1 MVLCFAA
8 AEACPIVEEEKPVYF
23 TAGMLIE
30 ARDWQS
36 DAVRSIQID
45 ASPKNTVA
53 AVKKAIEGSEIIASN
68 LQRLSYGDRLLKDD
82 RALEDYQID
91 NTSTLQMWWCKCM
104 ACRALSADQTFHT
117 MRIYVTTPRDE
128 TIPVLVSRNGSVFSV
143 KSSMQ
148 EEEGTPAVRQRL
160 IYNDEELLNG
170 KSLTEYNIAKD
181 SVLRMVPM
189 EPVGLMP
196 VMVCIV
202 ILDRT
207 VTLEVRKQD
216 TIRDV
221 KAMLHQVEGIPP
233 YHQRLKLRYGYGFF
247 NRDMNNADLPDD
259 STLGE
264 LNVNRGDSFFLLR
277 RQKHLHD
284 CPCFECCGSSFHF
297 FVKTVAGKSLVIDLK
312 SFHTVEDVKKKV
324 HIKEGI
330 AIHKQKLLFGD
341 VELEDNKT
349 LFEYGI
355 EVDSILRLMV
365 IRGGKSSIGSFFSK
379 VTGSGLHS

>member
-1 MVLCFAA
+1 MKQLFAA
-8 AEACPIVEEEKPVYF
+8 AEDWPTTGEEGPLYLA
-23 TAGMLIE
+23 AGMLIE

-45 ASPKNTVA
+45 ASPKNTVL
-53 AVKKAIEGSEIIASN
+53 AVKKAIEGSEIIGAS
-68 LQRLSYGDRLLKDD
+68 LQRLSYGGRLLKDE

-117 MRIYVTTPRDE
+117 MRIYVATHRDQ
-128 TIPVLVSRNGSVFSV
+128 TIPLTVCRNGSVYSV
-143 KSSMQ
+143 KAMVR
-148 EEEGTPAVRQRL
+148 EEEGTPAGRQRL
-160 IYNDEELLNG
+160 IFNDEELRNG
-170 KSLTEYNIAKD
+170 KTLNECNVAKD
-181 SVLRMVPM
+181 CVLRMAPT

-196 VMVCIV
+196 VMVCIA

-207 VTLEVRKQD
+207 ISLEVRKTD

-221 KAMLHQVEGIPP
+221 KAVLHQVEGIPP

-259 STLGE
+259 ITLGE

-277 RQKHLHD
+277 RQKHLPD
-284 CPCFECCGSSFHF
+284 CPCFECFGSSFHF

-312 SFHTVEDVKKKV
+312 SFHTVDDIKRK
-324 HIKEGI
+324 IQSKEGI
-330 AIHKQKLLFGD
+330 AAHKQKLLFGD
-341 VELEDNKT
+341 VELQDDKT

-365 IRGGKSSIGSFFSK
+365 VSGGKSSFSSFFSR
-379 VTGSGLHS
+379 VTGSG